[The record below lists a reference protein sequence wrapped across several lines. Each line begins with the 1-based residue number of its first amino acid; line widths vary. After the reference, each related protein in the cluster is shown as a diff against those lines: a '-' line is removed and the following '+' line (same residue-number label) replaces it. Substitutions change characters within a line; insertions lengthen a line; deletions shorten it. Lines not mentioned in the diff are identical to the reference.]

1 MVDIPT
7 TSTNAEVK
15 KALRRVKHKFQMLPR
30 GLATASKDIN
40 SKIANE
46 LTREIESNYADFVS
60 NLSHDHQD
68 RSDTQIHQYRTN
80 EGYRVVASGSQVL
93 YDEFGTGDRGLMSPH
108 PNKGAYALNA
118 YNSGEHIKLD
128 LNGSHYWVYYSTKD
142 GKFTSSYGVP
152 AGMFM
157 YKSFENISN
166 GIAANIAFNEYLKE
180 CKKYGKGK

>member
-7 TSTNAEVK
+7 ISTNAEVK
-15 KALRRVKHKFQMLPR
+15 KALIRAKHKLQMLPN
-30 GLATASKDIN
+30 GLTAASNVIN
-40 SKIANE
+40 GRIANE
-46 LTREIESNYADFVS
+46 LTSEIESNYNNFVS
-60 NLSHDHQD
+60 SLSHDHQD
-68 RSDTQIHQYRTN
+68 RSDTQIYQYRTDK
-80 EGYRVVASGSQVL
+80 GYRVIASGSQVL

-108 PNKGAYALNA
+108 PDKGSYGLNA

-142 GKFTSSYGVP
+142 GKFTSSHGVP

-157 YKSFENISN
+157 YKSFENIAS
-166 GIAANIAFNEYLKE
+166 GVAANIAFNEYLKE